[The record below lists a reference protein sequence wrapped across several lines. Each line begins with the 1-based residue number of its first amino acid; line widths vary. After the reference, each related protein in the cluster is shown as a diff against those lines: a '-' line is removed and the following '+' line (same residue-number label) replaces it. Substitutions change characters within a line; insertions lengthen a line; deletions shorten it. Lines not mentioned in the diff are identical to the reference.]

1 MKKECK
7 VCAQSFDPEAAAA
20 DPAQEAGA
28 FLARE
33 LYDDAGD
40 LCPQCLA
47 SRGTLG
53 MMYCRE
59 FYG

>member
-1 MKKECK
+1 MKECK
-7 VCAQSFDPEAAAA
+7 VCGKSFDPEAPAS
-20 DPAQEAGA
+20 DPAEEAGA

-33 LYDDAGD
+33 LYEDAGE
-40 LCPQCLA
+40 LCPGCLA